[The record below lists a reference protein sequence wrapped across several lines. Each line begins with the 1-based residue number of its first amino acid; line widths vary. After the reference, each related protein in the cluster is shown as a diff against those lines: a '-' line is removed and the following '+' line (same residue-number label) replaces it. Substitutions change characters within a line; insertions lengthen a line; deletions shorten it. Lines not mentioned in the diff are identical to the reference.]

1 MRFDPEGEL
10 ITGSEMSFLHPL
22 RELVETLHLAAARK
36 GLLTREGGEM
46 GEEGRGAS
54 RIGGKVGSC

>member
-1 MRFDPEGEL
+1 M